1 MDNIENYRKIFILI
15 SEDINKE
22 EKEKKVKNVILNYSI
37 VNFFCLITLL
47 GFYIANI
54 YFINAKNDEIDFKNC
69 TESDYTI
76 FCTNLKN
83 SINKFNEI
91 KNKKENEKDFTLFLS
106 KEFLGEI
113 LIKDSKIYSINL
125 CYNLKDIMEKT
136 NEIQKIKNKLFHIF
150 RFEMNCYK
158 IFSICNLKKLLKKEI
173 KYKKQINDFFNNS
186 GNYSENNFSGNMFVI
201 FNEIKDAEDFFDKFS
216 QDFFSEK
223 LEFIKNLKF
232 YICCCFMDKIKLKE
246 FHRRKKM
253 KVFKAPEPNDVLFE
267 NLDISFL
274 IRFKRVVI
282 IYCISLLI
290 TGISFIIVFILTD
303 YQDYSNK
310 KNWKNHYIKKYF
322 ISILITIV
330 ILVINNIFQ
339 IILGYLTKK
348 EKHYCKTNEY
358 LSFSVKLTIFTFV
371 NSSLIPLFTN
381 YARYGWRKNE
391 NLVNNMLMMF
401 LINAFVSP
409 LMWTFNLSYL
419 YKKFRIYLIERKENP
434 DEHHHKTQDELN
446 ELYVLPSMDIFYKY
460 SYIGNTLLMSFFY
473 IPIFPLGVPISLLGF
488 ILGYFLEKFNFIN
501 MYKRPEMLNQNICFF
516 YIENFKVILFCYSI
530 GCFLFMNDVF
540 PHNKWTLSNLIIFGL
555 LCVIPYSKIFKCDL
569 EVKQSDIQKKN
580 YKENKFYYDYENK
593 NPITIRL
600 KMKKILNMLKNEGMI
615 NEETYNKCFN
625 KINGMNIMN
634 FYYYNN
640 NQEQIKKEEEKKF
653 FEKKKTL
660 LKKKTE
666 KKRFNFNDEVSNFF
680 GFEKKRK

>member
-37 VNFFCLITLL
+37 VNFFCLITLF
-47 GFYIANI
+47 GVYIGNI
-54 YFINAKNDEIDFKNC
+54 YLINAKNDKIDFDIC

-91 KNKKENEKDFTLFLS
+91 KNKKENVKNFPLFLI
-106 KEFLGEI
+106 KEFLGEN

-125 CYNLKDIMEKT
+125 CYNLKDIMEKR
-136 NEIQKIKNKLFHIF
+136 NEIQKIKNKIIHIIND
-150 RFEMNCYK
+150 EMKCYEK
-158 IFSICNLKKLLKKEI
+158 FLLCNLKKIFKKQI

-186 GNYSENNFSGNMFVI
+186 DNYSENNFSGNMFVI
-201 FNEIKDAEDFFDKFS
+201 FNKIKDAEDFYEKFS
-216 QDFFSEK
+216 QDFFSKK

-232 YICCCFMDKIKLKE
+232 YICCCFMNKIKLKE

-339 IILGYLTKK
+339 IILSYLTKK

-401 LINAFVSP
+401 LINAFVSR
-409 LMWTFNLSYL
+409 LMWTFNFTYL
-419 YKKFRIYLIERKENP
+419 YKKFRIYLIERKKNP
-434 DEHHHKTQDELN
+434 DEHHHKTQDELY
-446 ELYVLPSMDIFYKY
+446 ELYALPSMDIFYKY

-501 MYKRPEMLNQNICFF
+501 MYRRPEMLNQNICFF

-569 EVKQSDIQKKN
+569 GVKQSDIYKKS
-580 YKENKFYYDYENK
+580 YEENKFYNDYENI
-593 NPITIRL
+593 NPMTVYF
-600 KMKKILNMLKNEGMI
+600 KAYKILNKLKKKDRISEKIYNEI
-615 NEETYNKCFN
+615 FN

-634 FYYYNN
+634 YYYDNN
-640 NQEQIKKEEEKKF
+640 NQDQIKKKEEKKI
-653 FEKKKTL
+653 L
-660 LKKKTE
+660 
-666 KKRFNFNDEVSNFF
+666 
-680 GFEKKRK
+680 KKRKLF